1 MKWKIRYVNIPRT
14 TWTIILYCEK
24 PHQNAACVFQYC
36 WSLRMAT
43 IGIRKNVGA
52 LFVIKILVQVL
63 GNKLVYKSINIYVY
77 VSIMCVFVFC
87 VRRIVM
93 GFI

>member
-1 MKWKIRYVNIPRT
+1 MCVS
-14 TWTIILYCEK
+14 ILLVPEDGYDRNPK
-24 PHQNAACVFQYC
+24 H
-36 WSLRMAT
+36 
-43 IGIRKNVGA
+43 VGA